1 MRYKV
6 LWVEDNAESDLFHFL
21 APVNVDGRF
30 DMDIA
35 VNATEACTRLQAEA
49 YDVVIMDS
57 RIPSGHAD
65 DWKIRE
71 TRIQQRSPIVRLGL
85 EILKIILKEEEK
97 PPILSENRKVDKYC
111 VFSIDPKTEL
121 TTGENADLVA
131 FDYERKTTSMPRNI
145 LVQIIEKSL
154 RRQNKLTL

>member
-1 MRYKV
+1 
-6 LWVEDNAESDLFHFL
+6 
-21 APVNVDGRF
+21 
-30 DMDIA
+30 
-35 VNATEACTRLQAEA
+35 
-49 YDVVIMDS
+49 MDS
-57 RIPSGHAD
+57 RIPSGYAE
-65 DWKIRE
+65 DWKRRE
-71 TRIQQRSPIVRLGL
+71 TRIQQRSAIVRLGL

-121 TTGENADLVA
+121 TAGENADLVA